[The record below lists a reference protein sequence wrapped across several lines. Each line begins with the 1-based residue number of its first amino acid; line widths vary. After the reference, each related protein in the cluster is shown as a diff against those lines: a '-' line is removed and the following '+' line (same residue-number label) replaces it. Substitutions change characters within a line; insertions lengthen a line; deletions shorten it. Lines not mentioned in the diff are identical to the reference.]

1 MRSFANAASRMRAAV
16 ARVDED
22 SNPMDNEGPGVLSS
36 PTAAALGEPG
46 GMDSRILVNL
56 ARCGDDSSMENVEGV
71 NDSGTNIETTGVS
84 NGLDVLPNGLVVP
97 NGEPMSGP

>member
-1 MRSFANAASRMRAAV
+1 MRSFANAASRMGVVV
-16 ARVDED
+16 ARVDD
-22 SNPMDNEGPGVLSS
+22 DGNPMDNEGPGILNS

-46 GMDSRILVNL
+46 GMDSCILVNL

-71 NDSGTNIETTGVS
+71 NDSGIDIETTGVS
-84 NGLDVLPNGLVVP
+84 DGLDVLPDGLVVP